1 MSGPK
6 LLSNA
11 VPKVTGKV
19 FGRKY
24 IMLGRLLTQWTEIVG
39 EDLAHKTTPVKLRSY
54 KDYKTGKRNS
64 TLDIAASTA
73 DATVL
78 HYRKDLIL
86 ERLNLLFGEG
96 LITAIRF
103 VPKSIDE
110 KKPVKS
116 KFKKPLSLQ
125 EKTFL
130 SDLLEDVEDDGI
142 REKLQ
147 KLGKAILQDKPS

>member
-54 KDYKTGKRNS
+54 KDHKTGKRSS

-116 KFKKPLSLQ
+116 KFKKPLSLK

-130 SDLLEDVEDDGI
+130 SDLLEDVEDDNI

>member
-39 EDLAHKTTPVKLRSY
+39 EDLAHKTTPVKLRSM
-54 KDYKTGKRNS
+54 KDYKTGKRIS

-78 HYRKDLIL
+78 HYRKELIL

-103 VPKSIDE
+103 VPKALDE
-110 KKPVKS
+110 KKPMKS
-116 KFKKPLSLQ
+116 KFKKPLSLK
-125 EKTFL
+125 EKEFL
-130 SDLLEDVEDDGI
+130 SSVLVDIEDDGI

-147 KLGKAILQDKPS
+147 KLGKAVLQDKPS

>member
-54 KDYKTGKRNS
+54 KDYKTGKRSS

-116 KFKKPLSLQ
+116 KFKKPLSLK

-130 SDLLEDVEDDGI
+130 SDLLEDVEDDNI